1 MFRKR
6 KEREVDIDNLNEILE
21 IGKRL
26 MQIIYIVT
34 IIVLIVLGTY
44 LLKEWKVFN
53 IIKELLIVISPIFIG
68 IIIAWLFDPLLSWLQ
83 SKKVP
88 RLLGCILIYLVFIG
102 GLSLVIYLLVPTF
115 AIQVKDFIGAI
126 PDIVV
131 DAKIFIN
138 GFFENIK
145 TELFDI
151 SAVKQELYHSIE
163 NFAVN
168 ITTDLPN
175 SVLNMGKSV
184 ISGGIS
190 LVLGVMIGFYMLYDY
205 NKINKRIMS
214 IIPNKWLDWYKEL
227 MSRINN
233 SLRGYVQGVFIVMF
247 LVFITQGIGLTLAG
261 LKAPLLF
268 ALFCAITDIIPYF
281 GPYIGAIPAVLVG
294 FSQSPVV
301 GICTVVSIVV
311 VQTLENNFYQPLIM
325 GHTMKLH
332 PVTIMISLL
341 IFQHFFGII
350 GMVVATP
357 VVACLKV
364 IFLFLNEKF
373 HFFEGLNNS
382 NVKEALSKDEY

>member
-6 KEREVDIDNLNEILE
+6 KEKEVDIDNLNEILE

-53 IIKELLIVISPIFIG
+53 ILKELLIVISPIFIG
-68 IIIAWLFDPLLSWLQ
+68 VIIAWLFEPLLSWLQ

-102 GLSLVIYLLVPTF
+102 GLSLALYLLVPTF
-115 AIQVKDFIGAI
+115 TAQVKEFIGAI

-138 GFFENIK
+138 GLFENVK

-151 SAVKQELYHSIE
+151 SAAKQELYRSIE

-168 ITTDLPN
+168 ITTNLPN
-175 SVLNMGKSV
+175 KLLSTGKS
-184 ISGGIS
+184 IINGGIS
-190 LVLGVMIGFYMLYDY
+190 FVLGIMIGFYMLYDY
-205 NKINKRIMS
+205 NKINKH
-214 IIPNKWLDWYKEL
+214 IINIVPNKWLDGYKEL
-227 MSRINN
+227 SSRINN
-233 SLRGYVQGVFIVMF
+233 SLRNYVQGVFIVMF
-247 LVFITQGIGLTLAG
+247 LVFITQGIGLTIAG

-301 GICTVVSIVV
+301 GICTIVSIVV

-364 IFLFLNEKF
+364 IFLFINEKF
-373 HFFEGLNNS
+373 HFFGKLKDS
-382 NVKEALSKDEY
+382 NVKEALNKD

>member
-1 MFRKR
+1 MFRR
-6 KEREVDIDNLNEILE
+6 KKDKEVDIDNLNEILE

-44 LLKEWKVFN
+44 LLKEWKIFN
-53 IIKELLIVISPIFIG
+53 IIKDLLIVISPIFIG
-68 IIIAWLFDPLLSWLQ
+68 IIIAWLFDPILSWLQ

-88 RLLGCILIYLVFIG
+88 RLLGCILVYLVFIG
-102 GLSLVIYLLVPTF
+102 GLSAVLYLLLPTF
-115 AIQVKDFIGAI
+115 ALQIKDFMASI
-126 PDIVV
+126 PDIVL
-131 DAKIFIN
+131 DTKIFLN
-138 GFFENIK
+138 NFFENIRI
-145 TELFDI
+145 EVFDI
-151 SAVKQELYHSIE
+151 SSLKEEVYHSIE
-163 NFAVN
+163 AFAVN
-168 ITTDLPN
+168 ITTNLPN
-175 SVLNMGKSV
+175 KVLSTGRSI

-190 LVLGVMIGFYMLYDY
+190 LVLGLMIGFYMLYDY
-205 NKINKRIMS
+205 DKINNNIVN
-214 IIPNKWLDWYKEL
+214 IIPNKWLDNYKEL
-227 MSRINN
+227 TSRINN
-233 SLRGYVQGVFIVMF
+233 SLRNYVQGVFIIMF
-247 LVFITQGIGLTLAG
+247 LVFITQSIGLTIAG
-261 LKAPLLF
+261 IKAPLLF

-294 FSQSPVV
+294 FSQSPIV
-301 GICTVVSIVV
+301 GIFCIISIII

-364 IFLFLNEKF
+364 IFLFINEKF
-373 HFFEGLNNS
+373 HLLE
-382 NVKEALSKDEY
+382 KKQKMI

>member
-102 GLSLVIYLLVPTF
+102 GLSLAIYLLVPTF

-131 DAKIFIN
+131 DTKIFIN
-138 GFFENIK
+138 GLFENIK

-151 SAVKQELYHSIE
+151 SAAKQELYHSIE

-168 ITTDLPN
+168 ITTNLPN
-175 SVLNMGKSV
+175 SVLNMGKSI

-190 LVLGVMIGFYMLYDY
+190 LVLGIMIGFYMLYDY

-247 LVFITQGIGLTLAG
+247 LVFITQGVGLTLAG

-301 GICTVVSIVV
+301 GICTVVSIIV

-373 HFFEGLNNS
+373 HFFVELKNS
-382 NVKEALSKDEY
+382 NVKEALNKDEY

>member
-6 KEREVDIDNLNEILE
+6 KEKEVDIDNLNEILE

-53 IIKELLIVISPIFIG
+53 ILKELLIVISPIFIG
-68 IIIAWLFDPLLSWLQ
+68 VIIAWLFEPLLSWLQ

-102 GLSLVIYLLVPTF
+102 GLSLALYLLVPTF
-115 AIQVKDFIGAI
+115 TAQVKEFIGAI

-138 GFFENIK
+138 GLFENVK

-151 SAVKQELYHSIE
+151 SAAKQELYRSIE

-168 ITTDLPN
+168 ITTNLPN
-175 SVLNMGKSV
+175 MLLSTGKS
-184 ISGGIS
+184 IINGGIS
-190 LVLGVMIGFYMLYDY
+190 FILGIMIGFYMLYDY
-205 NKINKRIMS
+205 NKINKH
-214 IIPNKWLDWYKEL
+214 IINIVPNKWLDGYKEL
-227 MSRINN
+227 SSRINN
-233 SLRGYVQGVFIVMF
+233 SLRNYVQGVFIVMF
-247 LVFITQGIGLTLAG
+247 LVFITQGIGLTIAG

-301 GICTVVSIVV
+301 GICTIVSIVV

-364 IFLFLNEKF
+364 IFLFINEKF
-373 HFFEGLNNS
+373 HFFGKLKDS
-382 NVKEALSKDEY
+382 NVKEALNKD

>member
-6 KEREVDIDNLNEILE
+6 KEKEVDIDNLNEILE

-53 IIKELLIVISPIFIG
+53 ILKELLIVISPIFIG
-68 IIIAWLFDPLLSWLQ
+68 VIIAWLFEPLLSWLQ

-102 GLSLVIYLLVPTF
+102 GLSLALYLLVPTF
-115 AIQVKDFIGAI
+115 TAQVKEFIGAI

-138 GFFENIK
+138 GLFENVK

-151 SAVKQELYHSIE
+151 SAAKQELYRSIE

-168 ITTDLPN
+168 ITTNLPN
-175 SVLNMGKSV
+175 MLLSTGKS
-184 ISGGIS
+184 IINGGIS
-190 LVLGVMIGFYMLYDY
+190 FVLGIMIGFYMLYDY
-205 NKINKRIMS
+205 NKINKH
-214 IIPNKWLDWYKEL
+214 IINIVPNKWLDGYKEL
-227 MSRINN
+227 SSRINN
-233 SLRGYVQGVFIVMF
+233 SLRNYVQGVFIVMF
-247 LVFITQGIGLTLAG
+247 LVFITQGIGLTIAG

-301 GICTVVSIVV
+301 GICTIVSIVV

-364 IFLFLNEKF
+364 IFLFINEKF
-373 HFFEGLNNS
+373 HFFGKLKDS
-382 NVKEALSKDEY
+382 NVKEALNKD

>member
-6 KEREVDIDNLNEILE
+6 KEKEVDIDNLNEILE

-53 IIKELLIVISPIFIG
+53 ILKELLIVISPIFIG
-68 IIIAWLFDPLLSWLQ
+68 VIIAWLFEPLLSWLQ
-83 SKKVP
+83 TKKVP

-102 GLSLVIYLLVPTF
+102 GLSLALYLLVPTF
-115 AIQVKDFIGAI
+115 TAQVKEFIGAI

-138 GFFENIK
+138 GLFENVK

-151 SAVKQELYHSIE
+151 SAAKQELYRSIE

-168 ITTDLPN
+168 ITTNLPN
-175 SVLNMGKSV
+175 MLLSTGKS
-184 ISGGIS
+184 IINGGIS
-190 LVLGVMIGFYMLYDY
+190 FVLGIMIGFYMLYDY
-205 NKINKRIMS
+205 NKINKH
-214 IIPNKWLDWYKEL
+214 IINIVPNKWLDGYKEL
-227 MSRINN
+227 SSRINN
-233 SLRGYVQGVFIVMF
+233 SLRNYVQGVFIVMF
-247 LVFITQGIGLTLAG
+247 LVFITQGIGLTIAG

-301 GICTVVSIVV
+301 GICTIVSIVV

-364 IFLFLNEKF
+364 IFLFINEKF
-373 HFFEGLNNS
+373 HFFGKLKDS
-382 NVKEALSKDEY
+382 NVKEALNKD

>member
-6 KEREVDIDNLNEILE
+6 KEKEVDIDNLNEILE

-53 IIKELLIVISPIFIG
+53 ILKELLIVISPIFIG
-68 IIIAWLFDPLLSWLQ
+68 VIIAWLFEPLLSWLQ

-102 GLSLVIYLLVPTF
+102 GLSLALYLLVPTF
-115 AIQVKDFIGAI
+115 TAQVKEFIGAI

-138 GFFENIK
+138 GLFENVK

-151 SAVKQELYHSIE
+151 SAAKQELYRSIE

-168 ITTDLPN
+168 ITTNLPN
-175 SVLNMGKSV
+175 MLLSTGKS
-184 ISGGIS
+184 IINGGIS
-190 LVLGVMIGFYMLYDY
+190 FVLGIMIGFYMLYDY
-205 NKINKRIMS
+205 NKINKH
-214 IIPNKWLDWYKEL
+214 IINIVPNKWLDGYKEL
-227 MSRINN
+227 SSRINN
-233 SLRGYVQGVFIVMF
+233 SLRNYVQGVFIVMF
-247 LVFITQGIGLTLAG
+247 LVFITQGIGLTIAG

-281 GPYIGAIPAVLVG
+281 GPYIGAVPAVLVG

-301 GICTVVSIVV
+301 GICTIVSIVV

-364 IFLFLNEKF
+364 IFLFINEKF
-373 HFFEGLNNS
+373 HFFGKLKDS
-382 NVKEALSKDEY
+382 NVKEALNKD

>member
-1 MFRKR
+1 
-6 KEREVDIDNLNEILE
+6 
-21 IGKRL
+21 
-26 MQIIYIVT
+26 
-34 IIVLIVLGTY
+34 
-44 LLKEWKVFN
+44 
-53 IIKELLIVISPIFIG
+53 
-68 IIIAWLFDPLLSWLQ
+68 
-83 SKKVP
+83 
-88 RLLGCILIYLVFIG
+88 
-102 GLSLVIYLLVPTF
+102 
-115 AIQVKDFIGAI
+115 
-126 PDIVV
+126 
-131 DAKIFIN
+131 
-138 GFFENIK
+138 
-145 TELFDI
+145 
-151 SAVKQELYHSIE
+151 
-163 NFAVN
+163 
-168 ITTDLPN
+168 
-175 SVLNMGKSV
+175 MGKSI

-190 LVLGVMIGFYMLYDY
+190 LVLGIMIGFYMLYDY

-247 LVFITQGIGLTLAG
+247 LVFITQGVGLTLAG

-301 GICTVVSIVV
+301 GICTLVSIVV

>member
-6 KEREVDIDNLNEILE
+6 KEKEVDIDNLNEILE

-53 IIKELLIVISPIFIG
+53 ILKELLIVISPIFIG
-68 IIIAWLFDPLLSWLQ
+68 VIIAWLFEPLLSWLQ

-102 GLSLVIYLLVPTF
+102 GLSLALYLLVPTF
-115 AIQVKDFIGAI
+115 TAQVKEFIGTI

-138 GFFENIK
+138 GLFENVK

-151 SAVKQELYHSIE
+151 SSAKQELYRSIE

-168 ITTDLPN
+168 ITTNLPN
-175 SVLNMGKSV
+175 MLLSTGKS
-184 ISGGIS
+184 IINGGIS
-190 LVLGVMIGFYMLYDY
+190 FVLGIMIGFYMLYDY
-205 NKINKRIMS
+205 NKINKH
-214 IIPNKWLDWYKEL
+214 IINIVPNKWLDGYKEL
-227 MSRINN
+227 SSRINN
-233 SLRGYVQGVFIVMF
+233 SLRNYVQGVFIVMF
-247 LVFITQGIGLTLAG
+247 LVFITQGIGLTIAG

-301 GICTVVSIVV
+301 GICTIVSIVV

-364 IFLFLNEKF
+364 IFLFINEKF
-373 HFFEGLNNS
+373 HFFGKLKDS
-382 NVKEALSKDEY
+382 NVKEALNKD